1 MLSKEADVR
10 LALFQLTAEL
20 EDWSLTPPFPLSAT
34 RPLPVAPPGPPRP
47 SSRKEPAL
55 EDLLPSS
62 YLNYRPEEKRKMR
75 EEREAWGPRPGLLGL
90 NERGRD
96 NDLDLLGIGPSTRY
110 HQHQAQMFRTFDAHG
125 QPMMGGPPMHHP
137 HHVMQN
143 QPPQPYHTLQPHAY
157 APQPPPPPPHS
168 ADGVYLQQQ
177 NRPPYAYRPPN
188 MPPYQ
193 ADSGHLQNGPHP
205 PQMAIHPHLAG
216 HPPHQGQSG
225 PPPPPPPHHMAG
237 GGLQPAF
244 GEAYGKP
251 PGSSVVIGRPPPG
264 SGGHH
269 ATGRAIMPSNGA
281 GPAGPE
287 VGHAS
292 YASFDMAFGGGG
304 GGGNGAGNGAA
315 PAGGA
320 PYGQAPNGPPG
331 PVDSASPHKRAR
343 TGSPVGFRT
352 LGIV

>member
-1 MLSKEADVR
+1 L
-10 LALFQLTAEL
+10 
-20 EDWSLTPPFPLSAT
+20 
-34 RPLPVAPPGPPRP
+34 
-47 SSRKEPAL
+47 SRKEPAL

-90 NERGRD
+90 DERGRD

-110 HQHQAQMFRTFDAHG
+110 HQHQAQMFRPFDGHG

-157 APQPPPPPPHS
+157 APPPPPPPHP
-168 ADGVYLQQQ
+168 ADGVYLQQ
-177 NRPPYAYRPPN
+177 NRPPYPYRPPI
-188 MPPYQ
+188 MAPFQ
-193 ADSGHLQNGPHP
+193 ADGHLQNGPHP
-205 PQMAIHPHLAG
+205 PQMGLHPHHAG
-216 HPPHQGQSG
+216 HPPHQG
-225 PPPPPPPHHMAG
+225 PPGPPHHVG
-237 GGLQPAF
+237 GNGGLQPAF

-269 ATGRAIMPSNGA
+269 ATGRAIMPSSSLPPNGV
-281 GPAGPE
+281 GPSGPE

-292 YASFDMAFGGGG
+292 YASFDMAFGGGS
-304 GGGNGAGNGAA
+304 GAGNGAL
-315 PAGGA
+315 PGGQ
-320 PYGQAPNGPPG
+320 PYGHAHNGPPG
-331 PVDSASPHKRAR
+331 PVDNASPHKRAR